1 MTPADLKILVL
12 DAETRWGNEYTL
24 SKSTLEEYIRDPR
37 FHAFGFGYK
46 WFGGE
51 PAQWVTHADLP
62 AFFASIDWAH
72 TAVLAHNAAFDIAIL
87 SWIYGGKPAYIF
99 DSLSMARALFGVEQG
114 NSLAKLAQRFG
125 LPPKGTAV
133 NSTKNLLTLPPHIEA
148 ELAEYCCHD
157 VLLCELIFTQLYMNA
172 YGPCNLFPKKELD
185 LIDLTMRMYTD
196 PVLRLNVP
204 LLQAAKAEDT
214 ERLAGLLARA
224 GVAEEDLASNIKFAD
239 LLAALGA
246 EVPIKVSKTT
256 GNPAP
261 ALAKTD
267 TEFQALVNS
276 DNEDVALLCEARLRV
291 KSTLERT
298 RAQRFLDIASRGTLP
313 VPLNYYGAS
322 TGRWSAAKQGINLQN
337 LKRGSFLREA
347 IQAPPGHV
355 LVVGDLSQIEPRVLA
370 WYAGFDS
377 LLETFRSGQDAY
389 AIFGAQ
395 MFGVP
400 GLNKREHP
408 LLRQSAKSAL
418 LGCGYGLGWPNMASQ
433 LLGGFLGAPPQRYD
447 MAFFESLGLRPKDLG
462 DFSRGSYRQ
471 ERNQDVALRIPHT
484 CAEEQMLVHCCVTK
498 VIIDRYRA
506 TAKPV
511 PKLWD
516 TCGTALEEVLSRQD
530 QEWEYKGLVFRGAR
544 SDDVTH
550 TARIHLPN
558 GMAMNYEELRTDSDQ
573 FVYGAGNRIRK
584 IYGSKVVE
592 NIVQGVARVVCS
604 DAMLRV
610 QKRYR
615 VVHCAHDELVCV
627 VPEKEAEEALAWVIE
642 QMTREPRYLQ
652 GIPLAAEGGF
662 DVSYG
667 KAKK

>member
-12 DAETRWGNEYTL
+12 DYETVWGDEYTL
-24 SKSTLEEYIRDPR
+24 SKMTTEEYVRDPR
-37 FHAFGFGYK
+37 FHAFGMSWK
-46 WFGGE
+46 WFGGA

-62 AFFASIDWAH
+62 AFYASIDWKS

-87 SWIYGGKPAYIF
+87 SWVYGCRPAYIF
-99 DSLSMARALFGVEQG
+99 DSLSMARALFSVEQG
-114 NSLAKLAQRFG
+114 NSLAKLAARFG

-133 NSTKNLLTLPPHIEA
+133 NSTKNLLTIPPHVEA
-148 ELAEYCCHD
+148 ELAEYCNHD
-157 VLLCELIFTQLYMNA
+157 TTLCELIFTQLYVNA
-172 YGPCNLFPKKELD
+172 YGQCNLFPKNELD
-185 LIDLTMRMYTD
+185 LIDLTMKMYTN
-196 PVLRLNVP
+196 PVLRLDVP
-204 LLQAAKAEDT
+204 LLEAAKAQDAARLED
-214 ERLAGLLARA
+214 LLTRTKTD
-224 GVAEEDLASNIKFAD
+224 EKDLASNEKFAD

-246 EVPIKVSKTT
+246 EVPIKISKQT
-256 GNPAP
+256 GKPAP

-267 TEFQALVNS
+267 VEFQALVNS

-337 LKRGSFLREA
+337 LKRGSFLRDA

-370 WYAGFDS
+370 WYAGFD
-377 LLETFRSGQDAY
+377 LLLDTFRSGEDAY
-389 AIFGAQ
+389 AVFGAQ
-395 MFGVP
+395 MFGIP

-462 DFSRGSYRQ
+462 EFVHGTYKGESNQ
-471 ERNQDVALRIPHT
+471 EVALRIPHT
-484 CAEEQMLVHCCVTK
+484 CSDEQMLVHCCVTR

-506 TAKPV
+506 AAKPV
-511 PKLWD
+511 PKLWG
-516 TCGTALEEVLSRQD
+516 TCKTALEEVLSVEGED
-530 QEWEYKGLVFRGAR
+530 WEYKGLTFLGAR
-544 SDDVTH
+544 SDDPTH
-550 TARIHLPN
+550 TARIMLPN
-558 GMAMNYEELRTDSDQ
+558 GMAINYQELCIKEGQ
-573 FVYGAGNRIRK
+573 FIYGAGTRIRK
-584 IYGSKVVE
+584 IYGSKTVE
-592 NIVQGVARVVCS
+592 NLVQAVARIVCS
-604 DAMLRV
+604 DGMRRV
-610 QKRYR
+610 QKRYP

-627 VPEKEAEEALAWVIE
+627 APEKEAEEALAWVLQ
-642 QMTREPRYLQ
+642 QMTREPRYLR